1 MENTKNRRKV
11 NRLKGFF
18 DFKWWFYDFVKI
30 TGFIPITLYLRSK
43 FIYKNK
49 EVKKEFKYDPIMI
62 AANHRGFLD
71 PFLMV
76 SVFITKRVGIIATK
90 DLFNTKFKKALFTGF
105 RAIYIDKDNVSIKT
119 FKAVN
124 KVINDGHSVGIF
136 PEGTIVHK
144 QNEEISEFKAG
155 VIMMAM
161 MAKTPIYPIYF
172 AKRNHWWQR
181 QRIYVGERFD
191 VFDCFEGKK
200 PNGEK
205 LAEVAETLRQKVIE
219 LSNMHKESY
228 DKSNSKKH

>member
-1 MENTKNRRKV
+1 MKRNDNRKKV

-18 DFKWWFYDFVKI
+18 DFKWWFYDFVKV

-49 EVKKEFKYDPIMI
+49 EYKKEFRNDPIMI

-71 PFLMV
+71 PFLKV
-76 SVFITKRVGIIATK
+76 SVFTFKRVGIIATK

-105 RAIYIDKDNVSIKT
+105 RAIYIDKENVSIKT

-124 KVINDGHSVGIF
+124 ETIKDGHSVGIF

-144 QNEEISEFKAG
+144 ENEEISEFKAG
-155 VIMMAM
+155 VIMMAS
-161 MAKTPIYPIYF
+161 MAKCPIYPIYF
-172 AKRNHWWQR
+172 AKREHWYNR

-191 VFDCFEGKK
+191 INDYSSGKK
-200 PNGEK
+200 LSGEK
-205 LAEVAETLRQKVIE
+205 MTEVAEILRQKVIE

-228 DKSNSKKH
+228 GKRIRKKT

>member
-1 MENTKNRRKV
+1 MEKKENRKKM

-18 DFKWWFYDFVKI
+18 DFKWWFYDFVKV
-30 TGFIPITLYLRSK
+30 TGFIPISLVLRSK

-49 EVKKEFKYDPIMI
+49 ECKKEFKKDPIMI

-76 SVFITKRVGIIATK
+76 STFYFKRVGIIATK
-90 DLFNTKFKKALFTGF
+90 ELFNTKFKKALFTGF

-124 KVINDGHSVGIF
+124 ETIKDGHSVGIF

-144 QNEEISEFKAG
+144 ENEEISEFKAG
-155 VIMMAM
+155 VIMMAS
-161 MAKTPIYPIYF
+161 MAKCPIYPIYF
-172 AKRNHWWQR
+172 AKREHWYNR

-191 VFDCFEGKK
+191 INDYSSGKK
-200 PNGEK
+200 LSGEK
-205 LAEVAETLRQKVIE
+205 MTEVAEILRQKVIE

-228 DKSNSKKH
+228 GKRIRKKT